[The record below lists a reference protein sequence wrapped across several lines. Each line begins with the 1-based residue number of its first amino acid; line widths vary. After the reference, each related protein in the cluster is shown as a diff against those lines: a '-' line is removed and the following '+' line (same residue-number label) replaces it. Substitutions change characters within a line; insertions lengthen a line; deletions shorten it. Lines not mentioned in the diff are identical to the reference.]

1 MNIAIG
7 IVLLLVAIVF
17 GINAI
22 NSASGRYGS
31 HNRGRNIL
39 LAGSIA
45 TLGVIGAIY
54 AFGS

>member
-7 IVLLLVAIVF
+7 IVLLLVALVF
-17 GINAI
+17 GINAV

-31 HNRGRNIL
+31 HNQGRNIL